1 MTPPGAEVLLN
12 AWEAGLSQPPLRRAL
27 ILLSAAEP
35 GTSPDALAALSVG
48 QRDRRLLQLRED
60 LFGWR
65 LGNMAV
71 CPECGERIEWENR
84 TAEFLSTDAGR
95 AAEAPPE
102 PATEPHQLGAGDYAV
117 QFRLPDSLDMEAVV
131 GHQGTGVAERLL
143 MSRCV
148 VHATRAGEPCAF
160 DDLPD
165 DVLRALEE
173 RLESLDP
180 LADMRIELRCP
191 DCGHDWAVPFDIA
204 SFLWQEVDDWAR
216 RLLRTVAELAAAF
229 GWGERE
235 ILSLSPLRRQLYLG
249 LIGP

>member
-12 AWEAGLSQPPLRRAL
+12 AWESGLNQPPLQRAL

-35 GTSPDALAALSVG
+35 GTSPEALATLSVG
-48 QRDRRLLQLRED
+48 QRDRRLLQLREH

-65 LGNMAV
+65 LQNMAV

-84 TAEFLSTDAGR
+84 TAEFLSADAGR
-95 AAEAPPE
+95 PAGTLPDSAPE
-102 PATEPHQLGAGDYAV
+102 PHELGAGDYAV
-117 QFRLPDSLDMEAVV
+117 RFRLPNSLDMEAVV
-131 GHQGTGVAERLL
+131 GQAGAADAERLL

-148 VHATRAGEPCAF
+148 VAASRSGQPCSF
-160 DDLPD
+160 DDLPQ
-165 DVLRALEE
+165 DVLASLGE

-180 LADMRIELRCP
+180 LADVRIGLRCP
-191 DCGHDWAVPFDIA
+191 QCGHGWAVLFDIV

-216 RLLRTVAELAAAF
+216 RLLRTVSELAAAF

-235 ILSLSPLRRQLYLG
+235 ILRLSPLRRQLYLG
-249 LIGP
+249 LTGP